1 MAALRPAEGGARR
14 AEAAMTAKR
23 GREIGEL
30 ARSLRGVSVRTE
42 ERYLLAYGFDATGM
56 RGRAGGVAFPGSRD
70 ELARLVGEASRRGIA
85 VVPRGAGSGFS
96 GGSVPLDGAL
106 VISTEKLH
114 RVLRFDAAAD
124 EVEVESGIVNKEL
137 QDILARE
144 GRFYPPDP
152 ASLNFSTIG
161 GNVAENAGGPRAFK
175 YGVTRRYVR
184 ALTWIAA
191 DGGVARDDPVA
202 GAAAT
207 LVGAEGTLGV
217 IYSARLGVLPLP
229 EAFRAVLL
237 EVPPGAAAL
246 VFAGSLLAAGLT
258 PSVLEYL
265 DAKTMRCVGEYCCFG
280 GLGRDSNFLFVEF
293 DGSPGEVDAQRSL
306 LDERSRKA
314 GAIVRPARGER
325 ERDLLWKVRRS
336 VSPSLARRGP
346 TKVNEDVSLPLGALE
361 DGVQFVH
368 ALAGELDLD
377 CYVYG
382 HAGDGNLHVNI
393 MTDRRRREE
402 MARAGIFVE
411 KLFGRVVEL
420 GGTLSG
426 EHGIGLTK
434 SPYLRMIFTPAELE
448 LARGIKGAMD
458 PRGILNPG
466 KYFMARG
473 PAAQRNGA
481 PCSSI
486 G

>member
-1 MAALRPAEGGARR
+1 V
-14 AEAAMTAKR
+14 EAAMTVKR
-23 GREIGEL
+23 GRGIEEL
-30 ARSLRGVSVRTE
+30 ARSVRGVPVRTE
-42 ERYLLAYGFDATGM
+42 QRYLLAYGFDATGV
-56 RGRAGGVAFPGSRD
+56 RGRAGGVAFPGSLTD
-70 ELARLVGEASRRGIA
+70 LARLVREASRRGIA

-96 GGSVPLDGAL
+96 GGSVPLDDAL
-106 VISTEKLH
+106 VISTEKLR
-114 RVLRFDAAAD
+114 RVLRFDATAD

-137 QDILARE
+137 QDYLALE

-184 ALTWIAA
+184 SLTWIS
-191 DGGVARDDPVA
+191 GEGETVRDDAVA
-202 GAAAT
+202 GAAAA
-207 LVGAEGTLGV
+207 LIGAEGTLGV
-217 IYSARLGVLPLP
+217 VYSVRLGVLPLP
-229 EAFRAVLL
+229 EAFRTVLL
-237 EVPPGAAAL
+237 EAPAGAGAL
-246 VFAGSLLAAGLT
+246 AFAGSLLAAGLT

-293 DGSPGEVDAQRSL
+293 DGSAGEVDAQRSL
-306 LDERSRKA
+306 LDARARKA
-314 GAIVRPARGER
+314 GILLRPARSER
-325 ERDLLWKVRRS
+325 ERELLWKVRRS

-361 DGVQFVH
+361 DGVRFVH
-368 ALAGELDLD
+368 GLAGDLDLD

-402 MARAGIFVE
+402 MARVDVFVD

-426 EHGIGLTK
+426 EHGIGITK
-434 SPYLRMIFTPAELE
+434 SRYLRMIFSPAELE
-448 LARGIKGAMD
+448 LARSIKGAMD

-466 KYFMARG
+466 KYFTERG

-481 PCSSI
+481 
-486 G
+486 